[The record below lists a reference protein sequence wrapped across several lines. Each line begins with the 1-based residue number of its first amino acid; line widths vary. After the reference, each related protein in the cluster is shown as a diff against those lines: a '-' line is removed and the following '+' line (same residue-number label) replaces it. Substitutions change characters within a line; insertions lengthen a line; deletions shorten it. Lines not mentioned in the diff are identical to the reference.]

1 MKKFAC
7 FWVIGKIE
15 WPLRVHPSISR
26 FIGFQGNQKYLINI
40 SPRSTID
47 RNSRFDVKRTGTR
60 YIAFPIFNRQA
71 VLRFIHL
78 VDRSRITKAVSI
90 FVFATKHASFIL
102 KFRRYLSS
110 HNIAIPKII
119 KIHLL
124 LRITSFTSIKL
135 RRFIRLFVRHSY
147 LSLYLWII
155 FVLNYVVLKFTV

>member
-26 FIGFQGNQKYLINI
+26 FIGFQGNQKYLIN
-40 SPRSTID
+40 SSRPTID

-71 VLRFIHL
+71 VLRFIRL
-78 VDRSRITKAVSI
+78 VDRSRITKAVFI
-90 FVFATKHASFIL
+90 FVFAIKHASFAL
-102 KFRRYLSS
+102 KFRRYFSS

-119 KIHLL
+119 NY
-124 LRITSFTSIKL
+124 TSPLKNYIFYFHKTSSIYQIFA
-135 RRFIRLFVRHSY
+135 RYSY

-155 FVLNYVVLKFTV
+155 FVLNYAVLKFTV